1 MFNGILK
8 NIFKGISE
16 EKKNFKKQKGTIFK
30 IEIMPN
36 FMWKLSYKR
45 K

>member
-1 MFNGILK
+1 MLHGMLK

-16 EKKNFKKQKGTIFK
+16 KETFKKQKRTNFK
-30 IEIMPN
+30 IEITLN